1 MKKELERGKR
11 ERTERVNIDSVPEV
25 EVLLGP
31 AGEGVHV
38 CQQVGL
44 GHPLGAQGLV
54 SLPDGGGVVDTGHHR
69 INEVSAAQRLLDCQL
84 ALKSQKVDN
93 YF

>member
-1 MKKELERGKR
+1 MKEGR
-11 ERTERVNIDSVPEV
+11 ERTEKIENFDSVPEV

-54 SLPDGGGVVDTGHHR
+54 SLPDSGGVVDTGHHR

-84 ALKSQKVDN
+84 ALKSQKVN
-93 YF
+93 